1 MEPANKQKKNLSVS
15 KIEDK
20 STDVELKDSPVKPKL
35 GKRSRAQA
43 DMPDVDTPAPR
54 KSTRSTTKVES
65 YDEDA
70 LLDALEKAA
79 GSGAIELMLAKKWEP
94 EK

>member
-1 MEPANKQKKNLSVS
+1 MKSANKQNKNLSVS
-15 KIEDK
+15 KIEDR
-20 STDVELKDSPVKPKL
+20 STDVELKL

-43 DMPDVDTPAPR
+43 NMPDVDTPAPR
-54 KSTRSTTKVES
+54 KSTRSTTYVES

-79 GSGAIELMLAKKWEP
+79 GSGPIELMLAKKWEP